1 MQCSSRP
8 IAPWPRPQRAA
19 SFSNSWT
26 SAGGLEIVATMRWRA
41 LCLVGLAAAATLAAG
56 MARGAAVPQPVWV
69 VLDDRSLDSTLTTRG
84 DGVLEIRLAGEAAV
98 KAKGRVYADGFAEN
112 ALSRLRFPIFT
123 DFSKPPPTYSGKN
136 PDLLKLARDAQVA
149 GLVGRGS
156 ALLLKNLGERGS
168 DIIGA
173 LLATVRGPL
182 NAAHG
187 RVLIVLDSNMLVY
200 SLDDRLFFTDSVPR
214 RLVAT
219 LDRLAARGRIPDL
232 HGACVLVTD
241 VGKLD
246 DNSIGT
252 TRFLAVERFWRA
264 YFARAHAKLVG
275 WLPRAPAS
283 LHPPCA

>member
-1 MQCSSRP
+1 
-8 IAPWPRPQRAA
+8 
-19 SFSNSWT
+19 
-26 SAGGLEIVATMRWRA
+26 MRWQA
-41 LCLVGLAAAATLAAG
+41 VGLLGLAAAALTAG
-56 MARGAAVPQPVWV
+56 IARGAAAPRPVWV
-69 VLDDRSLDSTLTTRG
+69 VLDDRSLDSTLTTRS
-84 DGVLEIRLAGEAAV
+84 DGVIEIKLAAGAAV

-112 ALSRLRFPIFT
+112 ALSRLRFPIFA
-123 DFSKPPPTYSGKN
+123 DFSKPPPTYSGSN

-149 GLVGRGS
+149 GLVARGT
-156 ALLLKNLGERGS
+156 ALLLENLGERGS

-182 NAAHG
+182 GSGHG
-187 RVLIVLDSNMLVY
+187 RVLIVIDSNMLVY
-200 SLDDRLFFTDSVPR
+200 SLDDRLFFTDAVPR

-219 LDRLAARGRIPDL
+219 LNRLAARGRIPDL

-264 YFARAHAKLVG
+264 YFARAHAELVG
-275 WLPRAPAS
+275 WLPRAPES

>member
-1 MQCSSRP
+1 
-8 IAPWPRPQRAA
+8 
-19 SFSNSWT
+19 
-26 SAGGLEIVATMRWRA
+26 MRWQA
-41 LCLVGLAAAATLAAG
+41 IGLVGLAAAAGLAAG
-56 MARGAAVPQPVWV
+56 VARAASAAQPVWV
-69 VLDDRSLDSTLTTRG
+69 VLDDRSLDSTLTTRS
-84 DGVLEIRLAGEAAV
+84 DGVIEIKLAADAAV
-98 KAKGRVYADGFAEN
+98 KSRGRVYADGFAEN
-112 ALSRLRFPIFT
+112 ALSRLRFPIFA
-123 DFSKPPPTYSGKN
+123 DFSKPPPTYSGSN
-136 PDLLKLARDAQVA
+136 PDLLRLARDAQVGA
-149 GLVGRGS
+149 LVARGT

-182 NAAHG
+182 NGAHG
-187 RVLIVLDSNMLVY
+187 RVLIVLDSNMLEY
-200 SLDDRLFFTDSVPR
+200 SLDDRLFFTDLVPT

-232 HGACVLVTD
+232 RGACVEVTD

-275 WLPRAPAS
+275 WLPRAPES
-283 LHPPCA
+283 LHSPCA

>member
-1 MQCSSRP
+1 
-8 IAPWPRPQRAA
+8 
-19 SFSNSWT
+19 
-26 SAGGLEIVATMRWRA
+26 MRWQA
-41 LCLVGLAAAATLAAG
+41 LGLLGLAAAAALTAG
-56 MARGAAVPQPVWV
+56 MARGAAAPQPVYV
-69 VLDDRSLDSTLTTRG
+69 VLVDQSLDSTLTTRA
-84 DGVLEIRLAGEAAV
+84 DGVDELRDAARAAL
-98 KAKGRVYADGFAEN
+98 KTKGRVYADGFVEN
-112 ALSRLRFPIFT
+112 ALSRMRFSIT
-123 DFSKPPPTYSGKN
+123 ADFSKPPPTYSGQN
-136 PDLLKLARDAQVA
+136 PDLIKLARDAQIAALVA
-149 GLVGRGS
+149 RGS
-156 ALLLKNLGERGS
+156 TLLLKNLNEQGS

-182 NAAHG
+182 GSSHG

-219 LDRLAARGRIPDL
+219 LDRLAARGRIPNL
-232 HGACVLVTD
+232 RGACVEVTD

-275 WLPRAPAS
+275 WLARAPDS
-283 LHPPCA
+283 LHKPCA

>member
-1 MQCSSRP
+1 
-8 IAPWPRPQRAA
+8 
-19 SFSNSWT
+19 
-26 SAGGLEIVATMRWRA
+26 MRWQA
-41 LCLVGLAAAATLAAG
+41 LGLIGLAAAAALTAG
-56 MARGAAVPQPVWV
+56 IARGAGAPRPVWV
-69 VLDDRSLDSTLTTRG
+69 VLDDRSLDSTLRTRG
-84 DGVLEIRLAGEAAV
+84 DGVIAIKLAAEAAV
-98 KAKGRVYADGFAEN
+98 KAKGRVYADGFADN
-112 ALSRLRFPIFT
+112 ALSRLRFPIFA
-123 DFSKPPPTYSGKN
+123 DFSKPPPTYSGSN

-149 GLVGRGS
+149 TLVARGTT
-156 ALLLKNLGERGS
+156 LLLKNLGERGS

-187 RVLIVLDSNMLVY
+187 RVLIVLDSNMLEY

-219 LDRLAARGRIPDL
+219 LDRLAARGRIPNL
-232 HGACVLVTD
+232 HGACVEVTD

-275 WLPRAPAS
+275 WLPRAPES
-283 LHPPCA
+283 LHAPCA